1 MKTILC
7 VFALLLMISSCST
20 IQIESKKTKV
30 YKQLALC
37 ECIYSNY
44 GKIAKLSP
52 ISKDVSKSSIFMA
65 SKIPYANVIALDSF
79 VRLNTSTFYS
89 FSWSHSN
96 AEDSSNNEVIRLCTD
111 FYNSTK
117 LGHFIKSLK

>member
-7 VFALLLMISSCST
+7 FLALLLIISSCST
-20 IQIESKKTKV
+20 IQIESKQTKV

-44 GKIAKLSP
+44 GKIAKVSP

-65 SKIPYANVIALDSF
+65 SKIHYANVIA
-79 VRLNTSTFYS
+79 
-89 FSWSHSN
+89 
-96 AEDSSNNEVIRLCTD
+96 
-111 FYNSTK
+111 
-117 LGHFIKSLK
+117 